1 MVNAVSD
8 QELIRADLRR
18 ARSELVSAIGEIDQL
33 LATSE
38 GELVFAM
45 KVLLRGPATG
55 VNPAK
60 RALDFVRSAYG
71 YARRAKKDEAYA
83 AAVASQAEK
92 PFQRLFGRRYR
103 PLPKANPA
111 RGALI
116 NGRPAWQVVAER
128 KEQV

>member
-1 MVNAVSD
+1 MNNVSD

-18 ARSELVSAIGEIDQL
+18 AKAQLAMAQGEIDRL
-33 LATSE
+33 LATPE

-83 AAVASQAEK
+83 AVAASRADK
-92 PFQRLFGRRYR
+92 PFQKLFGRRHR

-128 KEQV
+128 KETV